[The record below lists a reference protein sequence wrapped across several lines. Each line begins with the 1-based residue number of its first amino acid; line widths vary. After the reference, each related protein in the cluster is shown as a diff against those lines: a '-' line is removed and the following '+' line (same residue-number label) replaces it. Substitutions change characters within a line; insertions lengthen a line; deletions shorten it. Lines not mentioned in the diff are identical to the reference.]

1 MDTSTV
7 VWVIDLIVVAALLL
21 AGGIIRKRML
31 SHADR
36 VNDYFMYA
44 LIAYT
49 RFNDEDA
56 KVAAIAAG
64 KVAGRKQRNSMVV
77 GLRAYASELA
87 KTVSEHPE
95 LEPVMHKVSEIAT
108 EMSAKDWAV
117 RDAAHEKQRLHER
130 NPKYLKA
137 LNKADPNV
145 FVRKYGDLSQY

>member
-1 MDTSTV
+1 MDTSIV
-7 VWVIDLIVVAALLL
+7 VWIIDLIVVVALLL

-31 SHADR
+31 THADR

-87 KTVSEHPE
+87 KTVEHPE
-95 LEPVMHKVSEIAT
+95 LEPVMHKGSEIAT
-108 EMSAKDWAV
+108 EMSAQDWAV
-117 RDAAHEKQRLHER
+117 RDVAHEKQRLHER
-130 NPKYLKA
+130 NPEYLKA